1 MRIEARG
8 VFRKSGKHPILK
20 DVTMDIGGAGAFVI
34 LGPNGA
40 GKTTL
45 LRVLALLDRP
55 GAGEVLYDGRPSS
68 RLSGPERT
76 VLRRRLGF
84 VFQHPLLLNGPVI
97 ANMRYAL
104 KLRKLPA
111 EEARIDREL
120 AAVGLGSK
128 KDLDVR
134 LLSGGE
140 KQRLQLARAMVLEPE
155 ALFADEPT
163 SNLDPLS
170 ARTIEDRL
178 RKMAASGRTVILT
191 THNLLQARL
200 FGQQVFFMKDGGI
213 VQEGTAS
220 QVLENPATLDVAQ
233 FSSITNVLQGRLVRT
248 DGERVLEIGSARIR
262 VASGLDD
269 GPVAAILRPED
280 ILVSREPITSS
291 ARNHFFGKLTAVD
304 DLGIVVVL
312 QVACGDL
319 ALRVTITR
327 QSLAEL
333 GLRTGDEVV
342 LTFKA
347 SAVMVFKM
355 GTQFSV
361 PVS

>member
-8 VFRKSGKHPILK
+8 VVRKSGKHPILK
-20 DVTMDIGGAGAFVI
+20 DVTLDIGGAGAFVI

-55 GAGEVLYDGRPSS
+55 AGGEVFYDGRAAS
-68 RLSGPERT
+68 RLSGAERT

-104 KLRKLPA
+104 RLRKLPA
-111 EEARIDREL
+111 DEERVEREL

-140 KQRLQLARAMVLEPE
+140 KQRLQLARAMLLDPE
-155 ALFADEPT
+155 VLFADEPT

-178 RKMAASGRTVILT
+178 RSMAASGRTVVLT

-200 FGQQVFFMKDGGI
+200 LGRQVFFMKDGGI

-233 FSSITNVLQGRLVRT
+233 FSSITNVFRGRLIRVE
-248 DGERVLEIGSARIR
+248 GESVLEIGPAQIR
-262 VASGLDD
+262 VASGLDE

-280 ILVSREPITSS
+280 ILVSRDPITSS
-291 ARNHFFGKLTAVD
+291 ARNRFSGRVTAID

-319 ALRVTITR
+319 AFRATITR
-327 QSLAEL
+327 QSLAEM

-347 SAVMVFKM
+347 SAVMLF
-355 GTQFSV
+355 GE
-361 PVS
+361 

>member
-8 VFRKSGKHPILK
+8 VHRKSGKHPILK
-20 DVTMDIGGAGAFVI
+20 DVTLVVGGGGAFVI

-45 LRVLALLDRP
+45 LRILALLDKP
-55 GAGEVLYDGRPSS
+55 NAGEVLYDGRPAS
-68 RLSGPERT
+68 RFSGAEKT
-76 VLRRRLGF
+76 AMRRRLGF
-84 VFQHPLLLNGPVI
+84 VFQHPLLLNGSVI

-111 EEARIDREL
+111 AEDRIDREL

-140 KQRLQLARAMVLEPE
+140 KQRLQLARAMVLEPDV
-155 ALFADEPT
+155 LFADEPT

-178 RKMAASGRTVILT
+178 RKMAAAGKTVVLT

-200 FGQQVFFMKDGGI
+200 FGQQVFFMKGGAI
-213 VQEGTAS
+213 VQEGTAF

-233 FSSITNVLQGRLVRT
+233 FSSITNVFHGRLVRVE
-248 DGERVLEIGSARIR
+248 GESFLEIGSARIQ
-262 VASGLDD
+262 VTSDLDE
-269 GPVAAILRPED
+269 GPAAAILRPED
-280 ILVSREPITSS
+280 ILVSRDPITSS
-291 ARNHFFGKLTAVD
+291 ARNHFSGKVTAVD

-312 QVACGDL
+312 QVACGNLDL
-319 ALRVTITR
+319 RTTITR
-327 QSLAEL
+327 SSLR
-333 GLRTGDEVV
+333 GMGIRTGDEVV

-347 SAVMVFKM
+347 SAVRVF
-355 GTQFSV
+355 
-361 PVS
+361 PAE

>member
-8 VFRKSGKHPILK
+8 VYRKSGKHPILRG
-20 DVTMDIGGAGAFVI
+20 VSLAVRGGGAFVV

-45 LRVLALLDRP
+45 LRILALLDKP
-55 GAGEVLYDGRPSS
+55 NAGEVLYDGRPAS
-68 RLSGPERT
+68 RFSGAERT
-76 VLRRRLGF
+76 ALRRRLGF

-104 KLRKLPA
+104 KLRKLPSA
-111 EEARIDREL
+111 EDRIDREL
-120 AAVGLGSK
+120 AALGLASK

-155 ALFADEPT
+155 VLFADEPT
-163 SNLDPLS
+163 SNLDPVS

-178 RKMAASGRTVILT
+178 RKMAAAGKTVVLT

-200 FGQQVFFMKDGGI
+200 FGAQVFFLKAGEI
-213 VQEGTAS
+213 VQQGTAF

-233 FSSITNVLQGRLVRT
+233 FSSITNVFHGRLVRA
-248 DGERVLEIGSARIR
+248 DGESFLEIGPARIQ
-262 VASGLDD
+262 VASGLDE
-269 GPVAAILRPED
+269 GPVAAIIRPED
-280 ILVSREPITSS
+280 ILVSRDPIASS
-291 ARNHFFGKLTAVD
+291 ARNHFSGKVTAVD
-304 DLGIVVVL
+304 DLGMVVIL

-319 ALRVTITR
+319 TLRATITR
-327 QSLAEL
+327 TSLREM
-333 GLRTGDEVV
+333 GIRTGDEVV

-347 SAVMVFKM
+347 SAVLLF
-355 GTQFSV
+355 
-361 PVS
+361 PAE

>member
-1 MRIEARG
+1 MMRIEARG
-8 VFRKSGKHPILK
+8 IVRKSGAHFILRGAAL
-20 DVTMDIGGAGAFVI
+20 DIAGAGAFVI

-55 GAGEVLYDGRPSS
+55 GAGEVLYDGRPAS
-68 RLSGPERT
+68 RLPGPERT
-76 VLRRRLGF
+76 ALRRRLGF
-84 VFQHPLLLNGPVI
+84 VFQHPLLLNGSVA

-111 EEARIDREL
+111 GEERIDREL
-120 AAVGLGSK
+120 AAVGLAAK

-155 ALFADEPT
+155 VLFADEPT

-178 RKMAASGRTVILT
+178 RTMAASGRTVVLT

-200 FGQQVFFMKDGGI
+200 FGRQVFFMKDGAI
-213 VQEGTAS
+213 VQEGTALE
-220 QVLENPATLDVAQ
+220 VLENPATLDVAQ
-233 FSSITNVLQGRLVRT
+233 FSSITNVFQGRLVRA
-248 DGERVLEIGSARIR
+248 DGESFFEIGPTRIR
-262 VASGLDD
+262 VASGLDE

-280 ILVSREPITSS
+280 ILVSRDPITSS
-291 ARNHFFGKLTAVD
+291 ARNHFSGKVTAVD

-312 QVACGDL
+312 QVACNGL
-319 ALRVTITR
+319 AFRATITR
-327 QSLAEL
+327 QSLAEMS
-333 GLRTGDEVV
+333 LRTGEAVV

-347 SAVMVFKM
+347 SAVMLF
-355 GTQFSV
+355 
-361 PVS
+361 PAE

>member
-8 VFRKSGKHPILK
+8 VVRKSGKHPILTG
-20 DVTMDIGGAGAFVI
+20 VNLDIRGAGAFVI

-45 LRVLALLDRP
+45 LRVLALIDRP
-55 GAGEVLYDGRPSS
+55 GAGEVLYDGRPVS
-68 RLSGPERT
+68 RLSGAERT
-76 VLRRRLGF
+76 AVRRRLGF
-84 VFQHPLLLNGPVI
+84 VFQHPLLLNGPVV

-104 KLRKLPA
+104 RLRKLPA
-111 EEARIDREL
+111 EEGRIDCEL

-155 ALFADEPT
+155 VLFADEPT

-178 RKMAASGRTVILT
+178 REMAASGRTVVLT

-200 FGQQVFFMKDGGI
+200 FGQHVFFMKRGEI
-213 VQEGTAS
+213 VQEGTAF

-233 FSSITNVLQGRLVRT
+233 FSSITNVLQGRLVRAG
-248 DGERVLEIGSARIR
+248 GESFFETGPARIQ
-262 VASGLDD
+262 VASGLDE

-280 ILVSREPITSS
+280 ILVSRDPITSS
-291 ARNHFFGKLTAVD
+291 ARNRFSGKVTAID

-319 ALRVTITR
+319 ALRATITR
-327 QSLAEL
+327 QSLAEM

-347 SAVMVFKM
+347 SAVMLF
-355 GTQFSV
+355 
-361 PVS
+361 PEE

>member
-8 VFRKSGKHPILK
+8 VVRRSGKHPILK
-20 DVTMDIGGAGAFVI
+20 DVALDIGGAGAFVI

-55 GAGEVLYDGRPSS
+55 GAGEVFFDGRPTS
-68 RLSGPERT
+68 RFSGAERT
-76 VLRRRLGF
+76 ALRRRMGF
-84 VFQHPLLLNGPVI
+84 VFQHPLLLNGSVI

-104 KLRKLPA
+104 SLRKRPA
-111 EEARIDREL
+111 DEPRIDREL

-155 ALFADEPT
+155 VLFADEPT

-178 RKMAASGRTVILT
+178 RTMAAAGRTVVLT

-200 FGQQVFFMKDGGI
+200 FGQQVFFMKDGAI
-213 VQEGTAS
+213 VQEGTAL

-233 FSSITNVLQGRLVRT
+233 FSSITNVFQGRLVRI
-248 DGERVLEIGSARIR
+248 DGESVLEVGPARIR
-262 VASGLDD
+262 VASGLDE
-269 GPVAAILRPED
+269 GPVAAIIRPED
-280 ILVSREPITSS
+280 ILVSRDPITSS
-291 ARNHFFGKLTAVD
+291 ARNRFSGNVTAVD

-312 QVACGDL
+312 QVACGGL
-319 ALRVTITR
+319 ALRATITR
-327 QSLAEL
+327 QSLAEM

-347 SAVMVFKM
+347 SAVMLF
-355 GTQFSV
+355 
-361 PVS
+361 PL

>member
-1 MRIEARG
+1 MRIEAGG

-20 DVTMDIGGAGAFVI
+20 GANLDIAGAGAYVI

-55 GAGEVLYDGRPSS
+55 GAGEVRYDGRASS
-68 RLSGPERT
+68 RFSGAERT
-76 VLRRRLGF
+76 ALRRRLGF
-84 VFQHPLLLNGPVI
+84 VFQHPLLLNGSVV

-111 EEARIDREL
+111 GEARVDREL
-120 AAVGLGSK
+120 AAVGLVSK

-155 ALFADEPT
+155 VLFADEPT

-178 RKMAASGRTVILT
+178 RTMAAAGRTVVLT

-200 FGQQVFFMKDGGI
+200 FGQQVFFMKDGAI
-213 VQEGTAS
+213 VQEGTAF

-233 FSSITNVLQGRLVRT
+233 FSSITNVFQGRLIRT
-248 DGERVLEIGSARIR
+248 DGESFFEIGPVRIQ
-262 VASGLDD
+262 VATGLDE

-291 ARNHFFGKLTAVD
+291 ARNHFSGRVTAVD

-319 ALRVTITR
+319 ALRATITR
-327 QSLAEL
+327 QSLAEM
-333 GLRTGDEVV
+333 GLRPGDEVV

-347 SAVMVFKM
+347 SAVMLF
-355 GTQFSV
+355 
-361 PVS
+361 PAE

>member
-8 VFRKSGKHPILK
+8 VVRKSGTHLILK
-20 DVTMDIGGAGAFVI
+20 GATLDIGGAGAFVI

-55 GAGEVLYDGRPSS
+55 GAGEVFYDDRPAS

-76 VLRRRLGF
+76 ALRRRLGF
-84 VFQHPLLLNGPVI
+84 VFQHPLLLNGSVI

-111 EEARIDREL
+111 DGEKHIDREL
-120 AAVGLGSK
+120 TAVGLDAR

-140 KQRLQLARAMVLEPE
+140 KQRLQLARAMILEPE
-155 ALFADEPT
+155 VLFADEPT

-178 RKMAASGRTVILT
+178 RKMAASGRTVVLT

-200 FGQQVFFMKDGGI
+200 FGQQVFFMKDGAI
-213 VQEGTAS
+213 VQEGTAL

-233 FSSITNVLQGRLVRT
+233 FSSITNVFQGRLVRA
-248 DGERVLEIGSARIR
+248 DGESIFQIGPARIR
-262 VASGLDD
+262 VASGLDE

-280 ILVSREPITSS
+280 IIVSRAPITSS
-291 ARNHFFGKLTAVD
+291 ARNHFSGRVTAVD

-319 ALRVTITR
+319 ALRATITR
-327 QSLAEL
+327 QSLAEMA
-333 GLRTGDEVV
+333 LRAGDEVV

-347 SAVMVFKM
+347 SAVMVF
-355 GTQFSV
+355 
-361 PVS
+361 PN